1 MVHSGNGFIW
11 KEGSPASAG
20 MELLAEIGN
29 GTTLLTEIDSVIRA
43 GNAGSLILFT
53 APPATG
59 SKTFSVYCNSRF
71 SQVSFASMLGS
82 TPDWFTGLSG
92 FSLYRDNSWIRDTS
106 INLFVYDAGTEEG
119 NMFSANNPP
128 SMPPQPVRMLT
139 AQEAP
144 VLANGNPTLFPIAT
158 ARFTKL

>member
-1 MVHSGNGFIW
+1 MVHNDKASIW
-11 KEGSPASAG
+11 KPGSLASPG
-20 MELLAEIGN
+20 TELLAEIGN
-29 GTTLLTEIDSVIRA
+29 GTTMLTEIDSMTRA
-43 GNAGSLILFT
+43 GNAASLILFT

-59 SKTFSVYCNSRF
+59 SKTFSLYCNSRF

-82 TPDWFTGLSG
+82 TPDWFTGISG

-128 SMPPQPVRMLT
+128 SMPHQPVRMLT

-144 VLANGNPTLFPIAT
+144 VLANGNPTLSPIIT